1 MLMKKIRIALVS
13 HVIKDDNLG
22 CGALAISNIR
32 LLDEVLASM
41 DYRVEYVMA
50 ITDNLEQVDMSQ
62 FTKNHCEYR
71 IYPRCKQSMK
81 NPMRLLKTKVF
92 EECDLAINLCGG
104 DGYTDIYSIG
114 RLLAESQLAWIAKMK
129 KVPMFYAP
137 QTIGPFNTKVGN
149 VIAKQT
155 LKKLNRVFVRD
166 HKSYECCCAL
176 GIKKKT
182 IEVIDVA
189 FALPF
194 EKEGKDHKRTKIGIN
209 VSGLLYNGGYNRN
222 NYFGLSFNYSDYI
235 NKLLERLS
243 HMKDVEVHLVPHVN
257 SYTNLIEDDYSVSK
271 KLAEK
276 YGCILAPRFTSP
288 IDAKG
293 YISGMDIFS
302 GARMHSTI
310 GALSSGVPVIPV
322 AYSRKF
328 NGLYQAL
335 EYPWLIDA
343 KSEITVDEAIE
354 KFFDALNSVSKIQ
367 IDVDNAK
374 RIYSGKLQNYKEELK
389 SVIED
394 CIAQRGSGE

>member
-1 MLMKKIRIALVS
+1 MKKIKIALVS
-13 HVIKDDNLG
+13 HIIKDDNLG
-22 CGALAISNIR
+22 CGALAISNIK
-32 LLDEVLASM
+32 LLDDILASM
-41 DYRVEYVMA
+41 GYCVEYVIA
-50 ITDNLEQVDMSQ
+50 ITDNLEQVEMSQ
-62 FTKNHCEYR
+62 FTKNNCEYR
-71 IYPRCKQSMK
+71 IYPRCKQTLK
-81 NPMRLLKTKVF
+81 NPLRLLHTKVF
-92 EECDLAINLCGG
+92 DECDFAINLCGG
-104 DGYTDIYSIG
+104 DGYTDIYSIW

-149 VIAKQT
+149 IIAKQT
-155 LKKLNRVFVRD
+155 LKKLNCIFVRD
-166 HKSYECCCAL
+166 HKSYECCCNL
-176 GIKKKT
+176 GLKKKT

-194 EKEGKDHKRTKIGIN
+194 SKNEKEHQLTRVGIN

-222 NYFGLSFNYSDYI
+222 NYFGLNFDYAEYV
-235 NKLLERLS
+235 NKLLERLTC
-243 HMKDVEVHLVPHVN
+243 MENIEVHLVPHVN
-257 SYTNLIEDDYSVSK
+257 SYTNEIEDDYAISK
-271 KLAEK
+271 KLAVK

-293 YISGMDIFS
+293 YISGMDLFS

-343 KSEITVDEAIE
+343 KSNITVEEAIE
-354 KFFDALNSVSKIQ
+354 KFFDAMNKIPE
-367 IDVDNAK
+367 IKADVNKAK
-374 RIYSGKLQNYKEELK
+374 KIYNYKLQNYKEELK
-389 SVIED
+389 GVIED
-394 CIAQRGSGE
+394 CVIQRGKSK